1 MVTIKEIANAVGLS
15 SATVSRVLNY
25 DMTLSISAKKRQ
37 TIIETAEKLNY
48 ATPRNRNR
56 GNGASQSAGTS
67 VKIALVHFLRPA
79 QELAD
84 PYYIGV
90 RLGIENR
97 CQAQKIEVVKVY
109 HTDDMPDPG
118 ILQNADGVII
128 VGQHTDA
135 EIDWL
140 QKHGKTLV
148 FADFSPESDLFD
160 SVEANIE
167 RDMVRLLDDLDR
179 AGYRRIGF
187 IGWAH
192 NLNGVIDIYGEKRCK
207 AYMTW
212 MRERGRFDP
221 NLCQI
226 ETFTLENGDALT
238 RRIMTGTV
246 RPDVLI
252 TANDNMAIGA
262 YRACQELGLKIP
274 DDLAIA
280 SFNDIPVAQFL
291 HPPLS
296 TVKIPAELIGE
307 TAVDMLLEKLAGRDF
322 AKRVILSSEMIWR
335 GSTVQSEMR

>member
-1 MVTIKEIANAVGLS
+1 MVTIKEIASAVGLS

-56 GNGASQSAGTS
+56 GNGGTQSSGTTH
-67 VKIALVHFLRPA
+67 KIALVHFLGPA

-97 CQAQKIEVVKVY
+97 CQAHKIEVVKVY
-109 HTDDMPDPG
+109 HTDHMPEPA
-118 ILQNADGVII
+118 ILQGADGVII
-128 VGQHTDA
+128 VGQHTNA
-135 EIDWL
+135 EIDWF
-140 QKHGKTLV
+140 QKHGKALV
-148 FADFSPESDLFD
+148 FADFSPDSDLFD
-160 SVEANIE
+160 SVQGNIE
-167 RDMVRLLDDLDR
+167 RDMVRLLDDLD
-179 AGYRRIGF
+179 ALGYKRIGF

-192 NLNGVIDIYGEKRCK
+192 DLNGIVDLYGEKRCK
-207 AYMTW
+207 AYINW
-212 MRERGRFDP
+212 MRSKGRFDP
-221 NLCQI
+221 SLCQI

-238 RRIMTGTV
+238 RRIMAGDNP
-246 RPDVLI
+246 PDVMI

-262 YRACQELGLKIP
+262 YRACQELGIRIP

-291 HPPLS
+291 NPPLS
-296 TVKIPAELIGE
+296 TIKIPAELIGE
-307 TAVDMLLEKLAGRDF
+307 TAVELMLERLAGRDF
-322 AKRVILSSEMIWR
+322 AKKVIISSEMIWR
-335 GSTVQSEMR
+335 GSTSQLPSN